1 MFSVHM
7 DLQSRRT
14 CINFICSFVGR
25 PAWNS
30 VAQSHHILHGS
41 ACRLHSVSCQLQSQQ
56 VAAPGLQDSS
66 LKKHPTDRA
75 GCVQL
80 RVVSPQHGMYSIS
93 HNTLCS
99 TTVKCM
105 TDTQLYCLK
114 FMCLVYTYSVCHVIL
129 CTYGVP
135 TVAV

>member
-1 MFSVHM
+1 MCLCVHLHPRILVHK
-7 DLQSRRT
+7 LQ
-14 CINFICSFVGR
+14 G
-25 PAWNS
+25 
-30 VAQSHHILHGS
+30 Q
-41 ACRLHSVSCQLQSQQ
+41 
-56 VAAPGLQDSS
+56 QDSS

-75 GCVQL
+75 GCMQL
-80 RVVSPQHGMYSIS
+80 RVVSPQHDMYSIS

-114 FMCLVYTYSVCHVIL
+114 FMFLVYTYGVCHVIL

>member
-1 MFSVHM
+1 MSMFVQGGWRDCLWTLCMCLCVHLHPRILVHK
-7 DLQSRRT
+7 LQ
-14 CINFICSFVGR
+14 
-25 PAWNS
+25 
-30 VAQSHHILHGS
+30 
-41 ACRLHSVSCQLQSQQ
+41 
-56 VAAPGLQDSS
+56 GLQDSS
-66 LKKHPTDRA
+66 LKKHPTDQA

-80 RVVSPQHGMYSIS
+80 RVVSPQHDMYSIS
-93 HNTLCS
+93 HITLCS

-114 FMCLVYTYSVCHVIL
+114 FMFLVYTYGVCHVIL